1 MAFAW
6 LCHREQQSQHQG
18 DHSCTVYAKC
28 VFCKHMCTE
37 SVIYKHVLVQL
48 NMFKVMQAV
57 NPHFT
62 ISFPCM
68 LTHLVAPAMCDC
80 ANFGF

>member
-1 MAFAW
+1 
-6 LCHREQQSQHQG
+6 
-18 DHSCTVYAKC
+18 
-28 VFCKHMCTE
+28 
-37 SVIYKHVLVQL
+37 VQL

-80 ANFGF
+80 ANFGC